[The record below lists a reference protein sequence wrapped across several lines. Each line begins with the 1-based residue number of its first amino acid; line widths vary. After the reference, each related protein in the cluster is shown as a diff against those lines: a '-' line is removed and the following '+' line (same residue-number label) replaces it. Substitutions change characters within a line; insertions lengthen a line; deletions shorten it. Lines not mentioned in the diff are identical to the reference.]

1 MIQMQHF
8 QLWILLLLQV
18 IALPFYASATGLG
31 VLSILKPTILGRNIT
46 LQLNLSQPL
55 KSEQFAECALKI
67 MFDGQKTLQTI
78 NNSYSRFE
86 NDGVKMIE
94 IDRASVNKSWEKAFL
109 HVDCNKNKVSNY
121 VLLEFQGDRP
131 VLGPLCAGLNC
142 TYCLCVKPGDKIKC
156 ITSSTKVTLWIG
168 NRTLQGTSVD
178 SDYTYIS
185 HDAIMEEDHQITA
198 ICSATY
204 DNNSVLNTSA
214 FVYVYIPPKDF
225 VLFVPELLED
235 SHVNI
240 TCIAR
245 RGRPSPMLE
254 MYLDGENITGVSQHD
269 VFDENTSTYTSVS
282 TLRWANRTW
291 DNKNITCRLFVRKPD
306 GKYVFERSTSTTVNY
321 KYRPAILSVYV
332 NKTCGHSEEVC
343 LTCFVRGNPLA
354 NISLRRPGQNIAII
368 ECLNTTECN
377 IKISKSAIK
386 SSEYECMASNLI
398 GTARQTITIQDDLKG
413 KETHNTTEVSN
424 LLKSVMI
431 GVGVS
436 VMVVFTVIIML
447 VIREFRRRKESIP
460 KLIPMNTQVEDTPLQ
475 QLGHG
480 HPEEV
485 TATIEHHYDE
495 IKDEL
500 GATQALNQQTIV
512 NEQIAHANIHF
523 SATIEHNYEDI
534 EDELGATQVLCHQR
548 IVNQQV
554 TPNVR
559 PCRDPMCIRNLEGAV
574 RFESSKQPFELKPIN
589 SLANPAAYEVL
600 KRSDS
605 DPGHKYT
612 SLKPR
617 CTSLLEENYVN
628 II

>member
-67 MFDGQKTLQTI
+67 MFDGQTTLQTI

-94 IDRASVNKSWEKAFL
+94 IDSASVNKSWEKAFL

-198 ICSATY
+198 LCSATY

-254 MYLDGENITGVSQHD
+254 MYLDGENITD
-269 VFDENTSTYTSVS
+269 
-282 TLRWANRTW
+282 
-291 DNKNITCRLFVRKPD
+291 
-306 GKYVFERSTSTTVNY
+306 
-321 KYRPAILSVYV
+321 RPAILSVYV

-398 GTARQTITIQDDLKG
+398 GTARQTITIQDDLKV
-413 KETHNTTEVSN
+413 KDTHNTTEVSN

-436 VMVVFTVIIML
+436 VMFVSTVIG
-447 VIREFRRRKESIP
+447 VFFIREFKRRKELMP
-460 KLIPMNTQVEDTPLQ
+460 KLIPVKVVCGNTTPHDDQ
-475 QLGHG
+475 
-480 HPEEV
+480 PAT
-485 TATIEHHYDE
+485 TAHTAA
-495 IKDEL
+495 KDESNEVME
-500 GATQALNQQTIV
+500 ATANTYSNIKVAYTNRREAPVAGPSKPELVYADIDIIFLETKQKMIKKTNKYVPTEYTSVRELN
-512 NEQIAHANIHF
+512 ANIP
-523 SATIEHNYEDI
+523 
-534 EDELGATQVLCHQR
+534 DEKVCAHT
-548 IVNQQV
+548 
-554 TPNVR
+554 
-559 PCRDPMCIRNLEGAV
+559 
-574 RFESSKQPFELKPIN
+574 
-589 SLANPAAYEVL
+589 
-600 KRSDS
+600 
-605 DPGHKYT
+605 
-612 SLKPR
+612 
-617 CTSLLEENYVN
+617 
-628 II
+628 